1 MLHRKVIQTVNV
13 TSLEEILGRL
23 KGLSGVKD
31 AVLVSRSG
39 MHVAGK
45 VPEGAHQETF
55 VAMSAI
61 LLGAAE
67 TVASEVRDDCR
78 DIVIQL
84 QSSKLLINSA
94 GPKALLVLRA
104 ATDTDFSQH
113 IDIIRNSA
121 KELSQ
126 LL

>member
-1 MLHRKVIQTVNV
+1 MVKTVNV
-13 TSLEEILGRL
+13 TSLEEILNKL
-23 KGLSGVKD
+23 KGLSGIKD

-67 TVASEVRDDCR
+67 TASSELRDECR
-78 DIVIQL
+78 EIILQL
-84 QSSKLLINSA
+84 QGSKMLIHST
-94 GPKALLVLRA
+94 GPKALLVIRG
-104 ATDTDFSQH
+104 DVGVDYSQH
-113 IDIIRNSA
+113 IEVIRGA
-121 KELSQ
+121 TKELSG

>member
-1 MLHRKVIQTVNV
+1 VIGTVNV
-13 TSLEEILGRL
+13 TSLEEVLNRL

-45 VPEGAHQETF
+45 VPDGAHQETF

-67 TVASEVRDDCR
+67 TASSELRDECR
-78 DIVIQL
+78 EIILQL
-84 QSSKLLINSA
+84 QGSKMLIHST
-94 GPKALLVLRA
+94 GPKALLVMRG
-104 ATDTDFSQH
+104 DTGLDYSQH
-113 IDIIRNSA
+113 IDVIRSA
-121 KELSQ
+121 TKELAQ

>member
-1 MLHRKVIQTVNV
+1 MIETVNV
-13 TSLEEILGRL
+13 TSLEEILAKL
-23 KGLSGVKD
+23 KELSGIRE

-45 VPEGAHQETF
+45 VPDGAHQETF

-67 TVASEVRDDCR
+67 TASSEIRDECKE
-78 DIVIQL
+78 IILNL
-84 QSSKLLINSA
+84 QGSKMLIHST
-94 GPKALLVLRA
+94 GPKALLVIRG
-104 ATDTDFSQH
+104 DVSVDFARH
-113 IDIIRNSA
+113 IDVIRNA
-121 KELSQ
+121 TKELAS